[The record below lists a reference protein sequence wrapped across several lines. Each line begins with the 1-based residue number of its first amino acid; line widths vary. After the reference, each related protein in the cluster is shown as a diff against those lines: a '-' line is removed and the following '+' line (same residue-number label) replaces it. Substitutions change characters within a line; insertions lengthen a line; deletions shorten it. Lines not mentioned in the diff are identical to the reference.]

1 MAFNFQ
7 QVTDPF
13 WINFLFP
20 FFTIDLPIGIFSMTI
35 PQREIERTNNDRTA
49 PLRTPTHIGCAF
61 SIDREFF
68 YEIGSYDEKMDI
80 WGSEN
85 LEMAIRV
92 SKQNR
97 NSRINFFLLLK

>member
-1 MAFNFQ
+1 
-7 QVTDPF
+7 
-13 WINFLFP
+13 
-20 FFTIDLPIGIFSMTI
+20 MTI
-35 PQREIERTNNDRTA
+35 PQRERIRTNNDRTA

-68 YEIGSYDEKMDI
+68 YEIGSYDQKMDV

-92 SKQNR
+92 CR
-97 NSRINFFLLLK
+97 RFFCFHFIFIVSEI

>member
-1 MAFNFQ
+1 
-7 QVTDPF
+7 
-13 WINFLFP
+13 
-20 FFTIDLPIGIFSMTI
+20 MTI
-35 PQREIERTNNDRTA
+35 PQRERNRTNNDRTA

-68 YEIGSYDEKMDI
+68 YETGSYDQKMDV

-92 SKQNR
+92 CR
-97 NSRINFFLLLK
+97 RFWNFLFDIFQIQLKTFEKKLLIFTCIRCGSVAALLS